1 MTITTTKNPF
11 RTSRIKPGTLP
22 YLLPFGQTLESL
34 VERLEGF
41 KWQAQIVGPHGSG
54 KTTLLH
60 DLVPACEARGKQ
72 ACRIQLRDGTSSL
85 PISRTEINRWSPQ
98 TLVVIDGYEQLSRI
112 NRWQLQRWVNR
123 SGCGLLATVHR
134 AVRMPVLF
142 RTPVSIE
149 STRRIVAQLLDD
161 NSCISPEDITKA
173 FERCDGNVRE
183 VLFSLYDVYFDR
195 MR

>member
-22 YLLPFGQTLESL
+22 YLLPLGQTLESL

-41 KWQAQIVGPHGSG
+41 QWQAQIVGPHGSG

-123 SGCGLLATVHR
+123 SGCGLLTTVHR

-161 NSCISPEDITKA
+161 NSCISPEDITQA

>member
-85 PISRTEINRWSPQ
+85 PLSRTEINRWSPQ
-98 TLVVIDGYEQLSRI
+98 TLVVIDGYEQLSLLFDVSRI
-112 NRWQLQRWVNR
+112 Q
-123 SGCGLLATVHR
+123 
-134 AVRMPVLF
+134 
-142 RTPVSIE
+142 
-149 STRRIVAQLLDD
+149 
-161 NSCISPEDITKA
+161 
-173 FERCDGNVRE
+173 
-183 VLFSLYDVYFDR
+183 FSL
-195 MR
+195 